1 MSKWIVIISLA
12 LFSLNCRQANGKEL
26 TRVSMDSIADMVG
39 FRANGSLRLLATRG
53 FEFTISDGSKTQKV
67 VGKGFDKKDIIKCK
81 FSANRERIVAITG
94 PIRNLLFTSPLNI
107 SYKYHLSAPQGDR
120 ETVVVFTDSLL
131 QLDISQCQSVR
142 NLLCREYQ
150 LTELDV
156 THNPDLEQLD
166 CSENRL
172 RTLDMSQNR
181 NLQVLFCSKN
191 QLKDID
197 VIHNQKL
204 RELVCFDNEN
214 LSLDVSANR
223 NLEFLSCDGLLQEL
237 DVTNNIE
244 LRTLIC
250 RCKLTALDLSQN
262 KKLRKLLISG
272 NNFSAEE
279 LNAVF
284 KTLPVVDYY
293 NDTPHP
299 ELEMSDIPGAENCDR
314 SLLRQRGWSPP
325 ENGPLD
331 GVGEFMTPAPPEI
344 NFFTIGHTDD
354 GAELHDLKAL
364 PITEEQYLSCDI
376 NGQKLLKK
384 QIKEDEK
391 SYCLNINNV
400 EVELRKDTVKGY
412 YRGGESWWEYV
423 GYYPDLDMYAFLS
436 CYVSGDLITFSDC
449 MLIDQERGNEYLLLA
464 LGDAF
469 GSAPLLSPNN
479 DYLLDYSNSGDGGGS
494 VRIFKINDKEVPA
507 SYIIRYAEESKFPFF
522 IKNIIWKSDSEI
534 FIKAY
539 SNEDE
544 KEYEYYKILL
554 N

>member
-1 MSKWIVIISLA
+1 MIKRTLS
-12 LFSLNCRQANGKEL
+12 NANFPQ
-26 TRVSMDSIADMVG
+26 IA
-39 FRANGSLRLLATRG
+39 
-53 FEFTISDGSKTQKV
+53 
-67 VGKGFDKKDIIKCK
+67 
-81 FSANRERIVAITG
+81 ERIVAITG

-293 NDTPHP
+293 NDAPHRSLKCPIFP
-299 ELEMSDIPGAENCDR
+299 ELKIVTVLFCARE
-314 SLLRQRGWSPP
+314 
-325 ENGPLD
+325 
-331 GVGEFMTPAPPEI
+331 VGR
-344 NFFTIGHTDD
+344 
-354 GAELHDLKAL
+354 
-364 PITEEQYLSCDI
+364 
-376 NGQKLLKK
+376 
-384 QIKEDEK
+384 
-391 SYCLNINNV
+391 
-400 EVELRKDTVKGY
+400 LRKMD
-412 YRGGESWWEYV
+412 
-423 GYYPDLDMYAFLS
+423 PLM
-436 CYVSGDLITFSDC
+436 
-449 MLIDQERGNEYLLLA
+449 A
-464 LGDAF
+464 LEN
-469 GSAPLLSPNN
+469 L
-479 DYLLDYSNSGDGGGS
+479 
-494 VRIFKINDKEVPA
+494 
-507 SYIIRYAEESKFPFF
+507 
-522 IKNIIWKSDSEI
+522 
-534 FIKAY
+534 
-539 SNEDE
+539 
-544 KEYEYYKILL
+544 
-554 N
+554 